1 MTSTACAT
9 ASGPSRPRPDVR
21 TARAL
26 LALALALTTGCA
38 RHAVAAVAVTHAGL
52 PAAAPRVP
60 AWSAS
65 DLRRLRSRLAGPLGL
80 SALATSG
87 IAIVDSMGRSL
98 FVRRDRAAAT
108 PASTFKLLVAVTA
121 LQTLGPDYRFETRLE
136 ALDVPHA
143 GTLNGDLY
151 LVGDGDPSLTSDV
164 LRGGVGAIARS
175 GVTDITGGVVA
186 DATLFGAREINPA
199 WEPDD
204 LQYDYAAGTSA
215 LSLDEGTVEFHLVP
229 ATAGAPANIVV
240 RPPSEAVR
248 VRGGVITGYSTTLSI
263 VRDPDRNTF
272 SFDGNIAVNAEQ
284 SFYQPVIDQPL
295 YIAQVTRS
303 MLQAR
308 NITVGDQAHTG
319 VAPVIST
326 VLWRHYSAPL
336 RVLLSH
342 MLFESDNHYAEQ
354 LLRAVGAHGGA
365 VGTEASGAAVE
376 RTVFE
381 ALGVPTVGLRV
392 VDGSG
397 LAPSDRV
404 APIGLATLLARANL
418 VSIGDVLFHDLP
430 RVGIEGTVRRHDVTT
445 ALGRARAKSGHI
457 NDVDALAGYVDTRHH
472 GRVAFAILVN
482 GPRANDGPVYDGIDA
497 TLDILAGS

>member
-1 MTSTACAT
+1 LNE
-9 ASGPSRPRPDVR
+9 PLSR
-21 TARAL
+21 
-26 LALALALTTGCA
+26 
-38 RHAVAAVAVTHAGL
+38 
-52 PAAAPRVP
+52 
-60 AWSAS
+60 
-65 DLRRLRSRLAGPLGL
+65 

-87 IAIVDSMGRSL
+87 IAIVDSQGRAL
-98 FVRRDRAAAT
+98 FTRRERTGAI

-136 ALDVPHA
+136 SLDVPHD
-143 GTLNGDLY
+143 GRLDGDIY
-151 LVGDGDPSLTSDV
+151 LVGDGDPSLTADN

-175 GVTDITGGVVA
+175 GITGITGGVVA
-186 DATLFGAREINPA
+186 DATQFGGREINPA

-215 LSLDEGTVEFHLVP
+215 LSLDEGTVELHVVP
-229 ATAGAPANIVV
+229 SSVGAPARIDV
-240 RPPSEAVR
+240 RPPSDAVR

-263 VRDPDRNTF
+263 DRAAERNDF
-272 SFDGNIAVNAEQ
+272 SFAGDIAVNAEQ
-284 SFYQPVIDQPL
+284 SFYRPVIDQPL
-295 YIAQVTRS
+295 YVAGVTQS
-303 MLQAR
+303 MLRER
-308 NITVGDQAHTG
+308 NITVEARARTG
-319 VAPVIST
+319 IAPVVAT

-336 RVLLSH
+336 RALLNH

-354 LLRAVGAHGGA
+354 LLRAVGARAGA
-365 VGTEASGAAVE
+365 PGTELTGAGVE
-376 RTVFE
+376 RSIFE
-381 ALGVPTVGLRV
+381 RLGAPTDGLHV

-397 LAPSDRV
+397 LAPTDRV
-404 APIGLATLLARANL
+404 APMGLATLLARANL
-418 VSIGDVLFHDLP
+418 VATGEVLFHDLP

-482 GPRANDGPVYDGIDA
+482 DRRADDGPVDDGIDA